1 MPPLRVVGLLVA
13 LSELGNQAI
22 MLDRT
27 AVLGFAV
34 ELRAHGAPPVAGGMN
49 RFSRRGAQRM
59 IEHMFRHGS
68 VKWGQ
73 SCILTARKRRR
84 TVAGDGGTGA
94 GLPVKS
100 TRRCGCRLRSA

>member
-49 RFSRRGAQRM
+49 RFSRRGAGDDGTYVLPWQCQM
-59 IEHMFRHGS
+59 GS
-68 VKWGQ
+68 
-73 SCILTARKRRR
+73 ILYF
-84 TVAGDGGTGA
+84 DG
-94 GLPVKS
+94 P
-100 TRRCGCRLRSA
+100 